1 MIEVVKPKKKKVKTI
16 KKKGTDTDH
25 IVQKLLNLEVP
36 STEPGQYQQLDEDAP
51 TIPIMLQSAVEAL
64 EIEELPEEVKV
75 TEVITK
81 TGQSKQ
87 QITKKKTIKK
97 RVGQKEEHIEVVTVQ
112 QDDMAPETTITVTE
126 EEAPDSKPVDDK
138 PKPKKKKVKTIKT
151 TDDSDDIIERLL
163 NLEVHKTELEQYEKI
178 DVDLQKRMRPVEE
191 TTIEEHPEVVEEVRS
206 DSGVIKKK
214 VVKKKI
220 IKKRVGPKEEVTE
233 EVTIQEDGKQP
244 ETTVTISEHEVPYEV
259 TEPFEEELK
268 PLEAVVD
275 EYPEP
280 MEATLKTKS
289 TKIVKKKVKKLKQ
302 GEAVSEEAPQEEV
315 DDLILAQA
323 PLEQPTIEELP
334 EHVEVVEIITKEGK
348 PKKQVTKTKII
359 KKKTTGKVEEVK
371 IVTVQEDNQEPETT
385 VTLTEED
392 TAPETVTATSDEI
405 PMIEVVKPKKKKVKI
420 IKKKGTDTDHIVQ
433 KLLNLEVT
441 STEPEQY
448 QQLDEDAPT
457 IPIMLQSAVEALEI
471 EELPEE
477 VKVTEVITRTGQS
490 KQQITKKKTI
500 KKRVGQKEEHI
511 EVVTVQQDDMA
522 PETTITV
529 TEEEAPDS
537 KPVDDKPKPKKK
549 KVKTIKTTDDSD
561 DIIERLLNL
570 ELHKTELEQYEKIDV
585 DLQKRMRPVEET
597 TIEEHPEV
605 VEEVRS
611 DSGVIK
617 KKVVKKKIIKKRV
630 GPKEE
635 VTEEVTIQED
645 DKQPETT
652 VTISEHEV
660 PYEVTEP
667 FEEELKPL
675 EAVVD
680 EYPEPMEATL
690 KTKSTKIV
698 KKKVKKL
705 KQGEAVSE
713 EAPQEE
719 VDDLI
724 LAQAPLE
731 QPTIEE
737 LPEHVEVVEII
748 TKEGK
753 PKKQVTKTK
762 IIKKK
767 TTGKVEEV
775 KIVTVQEDNQ
785 VPETTV
791 TMTEEDTAP
800 ETVTATSDEIPMIE
814 DVKPKKKKVKTIKKK
829 GNDTNDIVQELLRL
843 VELESETETY
853 LQPFIEEI
861 EEPLSATSEHP
872 KEIKPTQKGKP
883 KKQTHTTTSQLDT
896 QDTHSQS
903 CILPQT
909 QDADTH
915 EHTSPEYITTFETCT
930 DNSQT
935 FIKSRNIKIIK
946 EHGAVIEETF
956 DDGDT
961 RTISH
966 MPSEVLIEEIEES
979 APSLHTTQLEET
991 PQIVQEVATKHKP
1004 KKKQTQTQADEQFD
1018 SVTIEQAQL
1027 IPEETEHT
1035 AEICTV
1041 VSKKAK
1047 SKKSKVTVIQGVTE
1061 SVVAED
1067 DDELPLSA
1075 QLIPVHEQA
1084 IILSE
1089 LPEQVSVQ
1097 EVITMTGEA
1106 RKQITK
1112 KKTIKKR
1119 VGQKE
1124 EHIEVVTVQQD
1135 DMAPETTITVTEE
1148 EAPDSKPVDDK
1159 PKPKKKKVKTIKT
1172 TDDSDDIIER
1182 LLNLEVHKTE
1192 LEQYE
1197 KIDVDLQKRMRPVEE
1212 TTIEE
1217 HPEVVEEV
1225 RSDSGVIK
1233 KKVVKKK
1240 IIKKRVG
1247 PKEEVTEEV
1256 TIQEDG
1262 KQPETT
1268 VTISEHDVPY
1278 EVTEPFEE
1286 ELKPLEAVVD
1296 EYPEPMEATLKTKS
1310 TKIVKK
1316 KVKKLKQGEAVS
1328 EEAPQEEVDDLIL
1341 AQAPLEQPTIEEL
1354 PEHVEVV
1361 EIITKEGKPKKQVTK
1376 TKIIKKK
1383 TTGKVEEVKIV
1394 TVQEDNQVP
1403 ETTVTMTEEDT
1414 APETVTATSDE
1425 IPMIED
1431 VKPKKKKVKII
1442 KKKGDDT
1449 DDIIQKL
1456 LNLEVKKTEL
1466 ERYEKVDV
1474 EIKSSTKQTQ
1484 EVIVE
1489 DLPQLAE
1496 ISDVPVQSIVK
1507 KITKTKSVKSKKPQE
1522 DIQTVS
1528 VAAIDEHPEPHVS
1541 EQAEPINQPE
1551 ETFEQAEELPY
1562 EMPLEQFPIVEELPE
1577 EIMVN
1582 EVVTLSGEV
1591 KKQTTKKRTVK
1602 KTTGDKQELVEVVTV
1617 EEEGHQPETTITIIE
1632 SEVRPE
1638 SPITIEQIDTEPSV
1652 KQKEPRKLKKK
1663 KVKTIKTTDEV
1674 DDIIERLLNLEVKKT
1689 ELERYERVEVELK
1702 KRHKSLIEETLER
1715 PEAAIAI
1722 LEMIESPKLETVR
1735 KSSITQPKETEE
1747 LKKKVK
1753 KKKPTSTVQSAED
1766 LVPLT
1771 IEPME
1776 ATVVPEE
1783 ITFMEGT
1790 LNQQQTSPIETITK
1804 KKISK
1809 KSPRK
1814 EEPLPTTHLST
1825 EESSLAPS
1833 VPQSVEMYNDELTE
1847 TDIVREISVVEPQ
1860 PQEACLEQFDQSFL
1874 TYEEKSLKKLQEQ
1887 QTKPV
1892 PETQIELKK
1901 TEKKAKKKPKK
1912 EQHPEEDE
1920 QLQRLLN
1927 LEVEKTQL
1935 EQYEKIE
1942 LEDKPKPEK
1951 PKPVLVPQKIERK
1964 EQKAQKMQISEP
1976 EEQPQMVRLRKVK
1989 VPDRK
1994 EIEEVVVP
2002 KVLLKSRIVDVQYP
2016 PEAMKPVIT
2025 DLTPVKAIGLMSR
2038 IEEEESPD
2046 KLKKVKKIRTSKSK
2060 RLELET
2066 PETMDYEDEKPEK
2079 EEFDQEAHKYQRK
2092 PKETTDDKTEE
2103 KTLKLG
2109 KGKLPK
2115 EDAELEQVKLK
2126 KTPKKP
2132 KEDEPEDQKSVSK
2145 PKQKPTELES
2155 DDKQRHVEKPEYK
2168 PIDIPD
2174 YSTEMEEYKAPEPT
2188 PDEPEEET
2196 KKKLKP
2202 KRRPKTP
2209 DDKEDEL
2216 KPLVMGKGKP
2226 KPDAPEDDVKFRIPA
2241 GKKEDEEPT
2250 DIKLKPFTKPTS
2262 KEEQPVKEADREMAL
2277 PATTDKPEEP
2287 DVDLTSQQKVKKII
2301 KKTKP
2306 KQKSDSQERTEE
2318 PVEETMP
2325 QPVSDVAE
2333 DVPDIVHA
2341 VVPKTITD
2349 DEFQKPEEL
2358 DLTPQPQVDF
2368 VIEQLPEEVKVTQVI
2383 TSTGAVEQQT
2393 VKKRIIK
2400 KKKDDKEE
2408 LIEIVTVQKGDDI
2421 PEATVTVTQVTPEDS
2436 TTQPESAKRKVR
2448 IKKIIKPDTLDA
2460 DIERLLNQ
2468 EISKT
2473 ELEVYEKTDFEPTKR
2488 VKEQP
2493 VEEPVLQTAESEIS
2507 SPVVPQ
2513 KTKVKTKAKKQH
2525 QVTPLQAI
2533 PTESLAP
2540 LEPAIGH
2547 EATEQ
2552 TLDTTHTEDRRPIS
2566 ADTVDLQ
2573 EDTFE
2578 TNEFVETETLGDVV
2592 QPIDVP
2598 EAVLEKPEVSLKP
2611 QVTAAP
2617 YEQVLDETVEQTDVV
2632 AADLPQHEQAAAS
2645 EIPSVVTETPIVSK
2659 PILEAAPIEEV
2670 LEQQVE
2676 ETGNVPSLE
2685 LDTVQVAPNDVS
2697 EHATEIPTVQGKPL
2711 LEAAP
2716 MDDQFDVSVEEA
2728 DTVASLTLNEE
2739 HLTPVDVTVGATEV
2753 PSVQSKPTIAAAP
2766 SESLLEQPV
2775 EETSAVQEPQLETEK
2790 LVPVEEQRAE
2800 PTEEAQ
2806 LQPAATIETAP
2817 AEAPKKV
2824 VKKVTKV
2831 AKKTKKSIDDD
2842 EELQRLLNLE
2852 VEKTELEQYE
2862 KIDVDGKPK
2871 VKPEKGEIVKLEPIK
2886 IERKEQK
2893 PIKPEITD
2901 TQEPQTVKL
2910 RKTVVPEKREV
2921 EEVAIPKVLLKS
2933 RIEHVEF
2940 SVQGQQPEIVQLDT
2954 RPGVG
2959 TLSRTEEDE
2968 VERTKKVIKKVK
2980 VIKKEKPEVETLDI
2994 EKYEKEPKEEVPK
3007 DEEKSQYQRQPKEA
3021 PKDEPEERTL
3031 QMGKGKL
3038 KKDEDHHEEVKLK
3051 KTPSKPKE
3059 ETEEEV
3065 KPKKQVQEK
3074 PKEEDLDTKKRTVE
3088 KPKFTPTDIP
3098 DYETPLEPYVKV
3110 EPQPEESPVQE
3121 PEKPKVPKEP
3131 KVPETPEEPEH
3142 KIVLGKGKKPE
3153 PEPEEEFKF
3162 RKPVPSKPEDEK
3174 EEIKLKPFTKPTPD
3188 TEPKEREGDRDMALP
3203 VPKDLPDDADTET
3216 TKKKVIKKVV
3226 KKPKAPVE
3234 EQPQP
3239 EEPVQVQEAP
3249 VPVEVSAPVVEEVV
3263 PKPLEEIEKPKEVQV
3278 EQPKEMVL
3286 PQPAVEQTEVLPVPQ
3301 VPEEKPIETVQEPA
3315 PESKEEIPVEVQE
3328 QKEKVVKKKVVKKPK
3343 KKPEEDAE
3351 LERLLNLEIEKTELE
3366 TYEKI
3371 DLEPKPKEAPVLVSQ
3386 PTVAPIEEKPVV
3398 EKPVV
3403 APVVEKAQI
3412 VEEVLVPEE
3421 VSAIAPVEVNKP
3433 TEPVQK
3439 QVPEEVVTAVQEPAV
3454 TVKTDVPKPIPVE
3467 EKAVELPVE
3476 PERIEEKKPVVK
3488 KKVVKKPKKASIEDD
3503 EQLQRLLNME
3513 IEKTELEKYEKIDVD
3528 IKKPEKT
3535 VETVEEP
3542 RKAQVAELEEPEP
3555 VEVTL
3560 KPKKTV
3566 KKPVEPEPVEAEFKI
3581 TKKPRLPEAPQEVEE
3596 QIILKPS
3603 PQKSEETVSV
3613 ERIIK
3618 VEVEQ
3623 PEVVEQP
3630 TIEEVEEDEPQ
3641 PVEDLETVEPVVE
3654 EPLET
3659 EAPEEEIVPVQPL
3672 VEEVHDVQPIITDA
3686 VIEAPSEE
3694 LPTVVESVPI
3704 QPIVEEPQPV
3714 TPLRKVSLK
3723 PVEPQPETVEKKPAE
3738 KPKKKVVVVK
3748 KKKASIDDDAELQRL
3763 LNLEIEKTDLEQ
3775 YERVDVDLR
3784 KREKVKIEDQPQPQQ
3799 AVESMVEPED
3809 SAQLKLPRKKSKP
3822 KVETVE
3828 ETEVEFKIKPKKQP
3842 IAEETV
3848 QEATVSL
3855 KKPKPP
3861 APVVEETAT
3870 EEVILLKPAV
3880 PQAEEVE
3887 DVDESIKVKPKPA
3900 PYTTDEAEASL
3911 KIVREAE
3918 QPTAPEPA
3926 QPEPAKVEEKKPEK
3940 PKKKVVPK
3948 KKKDDDVDEITKK
3961 LLEMEVPKTE
3971 LEKYEKIDLDI
3982 VKPAKE
3988 TIDEVT
3994 MVKRKPKAKPSVE
4007 EEDEVETKLSLPRKK
4022 PSIAEPEEA
4031 EATFKVARKPS
4042 IPQQTEDVEA
4052 SITITKEEEVP
4063 AEEEITEHVV
4073 VRKQRPRPKPA
4084 FRREVLD
4091 EEEVRIK
4098 KIKKVRQP
4106 RPVFKDIEPENV
4118 TFRPKRT
4125 KHIEDIEQ
4133 EFKIQLDSYARE
4145 EISMSGRVKLPAPY
4159 SYGEETGEAHITIIK
4174 QVDEDDEV
4182 VYEVIYDDSEQDMEE
4197 EYHYQDEDTENVV
4210 IELRRRREK
4219 LENLIMHHEE
4229 EISFDLTQRNRS
4241 QFTTTTHEEE
4251 SFTLKQPKKVLPTYS
4266 EETASLKIVR
4276 EEDAND
4282 MYCIQ
4287 AVEAENE
4294 EALHIVEG
4302 EKVYVIEHSNS
4313 EWWYVKRSWCEERG
4327 FVRRE
4332 YLMDAVTY
4340 PQYVQKTLNEKID
4353 KLPVFEKPGPGEK
4366 PLAPKII
4373 EKLQPITTQDGYTV
4387 QFECKVEGFPRPSIT
4402 WFRQTAV
4409 IKPSQDFQIYY
4420 DDDNVAT
4427 LIIREVFPEDA
4438 GTFTC
4443 VAKNNAGFAS
4453 SATELVVDS
4462 FSSDHGSDVATL
4474 SRKSM
4479 SRESSLADILE
4490 GIPPTFSR
4498 KPKAQYVDAGSDVL
4512 LECRLVAVP
4521 EPDIL
4526 WYYNGVEIESKD
4538 NVQVVVESDM
4548 HMYCTVVHIKGID
4561 KVQEGSYQVVAR
4573 NREGESSLDIMVK
4586 VKTGVQEPP
4595 QILEPLKSMTI
4606 RQGETVMLSTQIVGN
4621 PAPEVQWFKNGVA
4634 LDVPTQADRNIYTV
4648 TLVAPTHDNAGEYT
4662 VRAKNPAGSVETSA
4676 FLTVDESNVGNPQA
4690 PLFLERF
4697 EEQSVPQGG
4706 TIKLPA
4712 RVTGNPV
4719 PEILWLRNNN
4729 TLLPSKRVKQAYDG
4743 ESIELQINN
4752 ADSEQDSGNYKC
4764 IASNTIGKASHGA
4777 RVTVEVDKVTFTKKL
4792 KKTITVE
4799 ESKAVTLECETS
4811 HTVSTKWY
4819 HNGKELS
4826 GMDHRMIVQEG
4837 KVHKLNIKNPTINDT
4852 GVYRCTVK
4860 DQQTESNLTVIE
4872 AKPEFLRKLED
4883 VETKEKEHA
4892 VLEVEITSETADV
4905 TWYKEG
4911 RKLVETTGKYE
4922 FTKKG
4927 KSRVLF
4933 VRNTSVHDEGEYTC
4947 ALADQ
4952 ECSAEVSIIEL
4963 PPEIISAPRDVTVA
4977 RGEDAIFEL
4986 ELTKGD
4992 ALVRW
4997 YRNEDELSFNGHVQL
5012 TIDGKRQTLKINK
5025 TVDADAGEYTCVV
5038 GEQRAKARLTVEK
5051 PVVDFV
5057 RRLPEVTLTTR
5068 DNDAVFTVELS
5079 ESADVVWYR
5088 NSKVITASSK
5098 YELIVEKCIR
5108 KLIVKNTVEDDE
5120 DEYTCA
5126 VSNAKTA
5133 SKLKVEIIK
5142 VAPTI
5147 FEDGPR
5153 AFTIRKDEDV
5163 TFSVKFNATPKP
5175 EAEWRVNKRVIIPS
5189 AKFVSTVTEE
5199 TASLTIKRA
5208 AEVDAGEFTLK
5219 LTNECGDAS
5228 ASFTLV
5234 IKKQPGAPEA
5244 PEATLITDD
5253 SITLFWKAPSDD
5265 GNSPISQYV
5274 LEYQEKNQQKWT
5286 EITSITETTTTV
5298 TKLTKNSEYTFRATA
5313 VNEVGKGPASPNSP
5327 YYKIVAPIQKEAPT
5341 VSEHLK
5347 DVHVGLGQTVTL
5359 SCIVTGVPVPDVAWF
5374 RNGQPLKQDVVSY
5387 ENGSAK
5393 YQIKS
5398 TTVDSGAKYT
5408 CRATNEVGSVDSN
5421 CQVVIEEKPT
5431 LTVEK
5436 KQIVQKLR
5444 VGDEWKVIAEFTGY
5458 PAPELIWHREDEQLT
5473 STAEHTIVTVG
5484 QSSTIVISSLDR
5496 THTGKYTVEA
5506 RNSAG
5511 SATVE
5516 LTLKVIDKPSK
5527 PEGPIVVRELSP
5539 EAVVIEWKPPSDDG
5553 GLEISQFTIEKC
5565 DDANKNAWI
5574 KVADVQRNIKSYCIQ
5589 KLIDSTQY
5597 HFRVIAQ
5604 NPVGCSEPL
5613 ESATVKIQQ
5622 TVEPPSPPRGPI
5634 ETSGMTSSSFTL
5646 MWQPSESNGG
5656 SKITEYV
5663 VEVKE
5668 AKKKVWKVAGTS
5680 SASETSLLIENL
5692 AMNKAYDFKIT
5703 AKNKVGSSEPLQTVE
5718 SIVAGKEITPPSA
5731 PRNLRITNVTSK
5743 SVKLEWQ
5750 QPETN
5755 GGSDVTGYI
5764 IEKRLTTAQQWT
5776 KIKTLE
5782 SNCLSYCVDNMKEKT
5797 ELLFRIFAENAVGL
5811 SAPTVSESVVLK
5823 THATVPSPPTG
5834 PLEVRYLGP
5843 NINIVE
5849 WGIPESDGGAPIEGY
5864 NIAIRNAKKTMWME
5878 VGRVAADCQSF
5889 NIKDLQESEDY
5900 LIRIMARNEVGISD
5914 PLESEEPY
5922 TVQLGAAPDDVH
5934 DETTRDFSE
5943 PTGTN
5948 TSSWLREH
5956 NMTADINSYARH
5968 KLLRRSE
5975 YFFKLWVNAKN
5986 LFK

>member
-1 MIEVVKPKKKKVKTI
+1 MPSTQ
-16 KKKGTDTDH
+16 D
-25 IVQKLLNLEVP
+25 EVP
-36 STEPGQYQQLDEDAP
+36 L
-51 TIPIMLQSAVEAL
+51 VEA
-64 EIEELPEEVKV
+64 
-75 TEVITK
+75 T
-81 TGQSKQ
+81 
-87 QITKKKTIKK
+87 
-97 RVGQKEEHIEVVTVQ
+97 
-112 QDDMAPETTITVTE
+112 
-126 EEAPDSKPVDDK
+126 
-138 PKPKKKKVKTIKT
+138 
-151 TDDSDDIIERLL
+151 
-163 NLEVHKTELEQYEKI
+163 
-178 DVDLQKRMRPVEE
+178 
-191 TTIEEHPEVVEEVRS
+191 
-206 DSGVIKKK
+206 
-214 VVKKKI
+214 
-220 IKKRVGPKEEVTE
+220 
-233 EVTIQEDGKQP
+233 
-244 ETTVTISEHEVPYEV
+244 
-259 TEPFEEELK
+259 
-268 PLEAVVD
+268 
-275 EYPEP
+275 
-280 MEATLKTKS
+280 
-289 TKIVKKKVKKLKQ
+289 
-302 GEAVSEEAPQEEV
+302 
-315 DDLILAQA
+315 
-323 PLEQPTIEELP
+323 
-334 EHVEVVEIITKEGK
+334 
-348 PKKQVTKTKII
+348 
-359 KKKTTGKVEEVK
+359 
-371 IVTVQEDNQEPETT
+371 
-385 VTLTEED
+385 
-392 TAPETVTATSDEI
+392 
-405 PMIEVVKPKKKKVKI
+405 
-420 IKKKGTDTDHIVQ
+420 
-433 KLLNLEVT
+433 
-441 STEPEQY
+441 
-448 QQLDEDAPT
+448 
-457 IPIMLQSAVEALEI
+457 
-471 EELPEE
+471 
-477 VKVTEVITRTGQS
+477 
-490 KQQITKKKTI
+490 
-500 KKRVGQKEEHI
+500 
-511 EVVTVQQDDMA
+511 
-522 PETTITV
+522 
-529 TEEEAPDS
+529 
-537 KPVDDKPKPKKK
+537 
-549 KVKTIKTTDDSD
+549 
-561 DIIERLLNL
+561 
-570 ELHKTELEQYEKIDV
+570 
-585 DLQKRMRPVEET
+585 
-597 TIEEHPEV
+597 
-605 VEEVRS
+605 
-611 DSGVIK
+611 
-617 KKVVKKKIIKKRV
+617 
-630 GPKEE
+630 
-635 VTEEVTIQED
+635 
-645 DKQPETT
+645 
-652 VTISEHEV
+652 
-660 PYEVTEP
+660 
-667 FEEELKPL
+667 
-675 EAVVD
+675 
-680 EYPEPMEATL
+680 
-690 KTKSTKIV
+690 
-698 KKKVKKL
+698 
-705 KQGEAVSE
+705 
-713 EAPQEE
+713 
-719 VDDLI
+719 
-724 LAQAPLE
+724 
-731 QPTIEE
+731 
-737 LPEHVEVVEII
+737 
-748 TKEGK
+748 
-753 PKKQVTKTK
+753 
-762 IIKKK
+762 
-767 TTGKVEEV
+767 
-775 KIVTVQEDNQ
+775 
-785 VPETTV
+785 
-791 TMTEEDTAP
+791 
-800 ETVTATSDEIPMIE
+800 
-814 DVKPKKKKVKTIKKK
+814 
-829 GNDTNDIVQELLRL
+829 
-843 VELESETETY
+843 
-853 LQPFIEEI
+853 
-861 EEPLSATSEHP
+861 
-872 KEIKPTQKGKP
+872 
-883 KKQTHTTTSQLDT
+883 
-896 QDTHSQS
+896 
-903 CILPQT
+903 
-909 QDADTH
+909 
-915 EHTSPEYITTFETCT
+915 
-930 DNSQT
+930 
-935 FIKSRNIKIIK
+935 
-946 EHGAVIEETF
+946 
-956 DDGDT
+956 
-961 RTISH
+961 
-966 MPSEVLIEEIEES
+966 
-979 APSLHTTQLEET
+979 
-991 PQIVQEVATKHKP
+991 
-1004 KKKQTQTQADEQFD
+1004 
-1018 SVTIEQAQL
+1018 
-1027 IPEETEHT
+1027 
-1035 AEICTV
+1035 
-1041 VSKKAK
+1041 
-1047 SKKSKVTVIQGVTE
+1047 
-1061 SVVAED
+1061 
-1067 DDELPLSA
+1067 
-1075 QLIPVHEQA
+1075 
-1084 IILSE
+1084 
-1089 LPEQVSVQ
+1089 
-1097 EVITMTGEA
+1097 
-1106 RKQITK
+1106 
-1112 KKTIKKR
+1112 
-1119 VGQKE
+1119 
-1124 EHIEVVTVQQD
+1124 
-1135 DMAPETTITVTEE
+1135 
-1148 EAPDSKPVDDK
+1148 
-1159 PKPKKKKVKTIKT
+1159 
-1172 TDDSDDIIER
+1172 
-1182 LLNLEVHKTE
+1182 
-1192 LEQYE
+1192 
-1197 KIDVDLQKRMRPVEE
+1197 
-1212 TTIEE
+1212 
-1217 HPEVVEEV
+1217 
-1225 RSDSGVIK
+1225 
-1233 KKVVKKK
+1233 
-1240 IIKKRVG
+1240 
-1247 PKEEVTEEV
+1247 
-1256 TIQEDG
+1256 
-1262 KQPETT
+1262 
-1268 VTISEHDVPY
+1268 
-1278 EVTEPFEE
+1278 
-1286 ELKPLEAVVD
+1286 
-1296 EYPEPMEATLKTKS
+1296 
-1310 TKIVKK
+1310 
-1316 KVKKLKQGEAVS
+1316 
-1328 EEAPQEEVDDLIL
+1328 
-1341 AQAPLEQPTIEEL
+1341 
-1354 PEHVEVV
+1354 
-1361 EIITKEGKPKKQVTK
+1361 
-1376 TKIIKKK
+1376 
-1383 TTGKVEEVKIV
+1383 
-1394 TVQEDNQVP
+1394 
-1403 ETTVTMTEEDT
+1403 
-1414 APETVTATSDE
+1414 
-1425 IPMIED
+1425 
-1431 VKPKKKKVKII
+1431 KPKKKKVKII

-1449 DDIIQKL
+1449 DEIIQKL

-1466 ERYEKVDV
+1466 EKYEKIDVDF
-1474 EIKSSTKQTQ
+1474 KSKTMQS
-1484 EVIVE
+1484 EEWVVE
-1489 DLPQLAE
+1489 DHPDFAE
-1496 ISDVPVQSIVK
+1496 LSDVPVPKVVK
-1507 KITKTKSVKSKKPQE
+1507 KVVKTRSKQRQESDQIAPVEPIDEQQPDVLEASEHPSSIDVPEYTYEQAAEFAYEAPQE
-1522 DIQTVS
+1522 QSPV
-1528 VAAIDEHPEPHVS
+1528 
-1541 EQAEPINQPE
+1541 
-1551 ETFEQAEELPY
+1551 
-1562 EMPLEQFPIVEELPE
+1562 VEELPE
-1577 EIMVN
+1577 EITVN
-1582 EVVTLSGEV
+1582 EVVTVTGKI

-1602 KTTGDKQELVEVVTV
+1602 KTTGDKQELVEVITV
-1617 EEEGHQPETTITIIE
+1617 EEEGQQPETTITITE
-1632 SEVRPE
+1632 SEVQPDV
-1638 SPITIEQIDTEPSV
+1638 PVVVEQVDTESIV
-1652 KQKEPRKLKKK
+1652 KPKEPRKLKKK

-1702 KRHKSLIEETLER
+1702 KRHKTLIEETLQR
-1715 PEAAIAI
+1715 PEGAIAV
-1722 LEMIESPKLETVR
+1722 LEMMDLPKPETVR
-1735 KSSITQPKETEE
+1735 KSSIKQPQEPEET
-1747 LKKKVK
+1747 KKSVK
-1753 KKKPTSTVQSAED
+1753 KKKPTTSTVAQTAED
-1766 LVPLT
+1766 IVPLT

-1783 ITFMEGT
+1783 ITSMEDT
-1790 LNQQQTSPIETITK
+1790 PNQEQTVPIETITK
-1804 KKISK
+1804 KKPSK
-1809 KSPRK
+1809 KALRK
-1814 EEPLPTTHLST
+1814 EQPTPSNDLST
-1825 EESSLAPS
+1825 EESPLAID
-1833 VPQSVEMYNDELTE
+1833 VPQSVETFDSELTE
-1847 TDIVREISVVEPQ
+1847 TDIVREVSLVEPQ
-1860 PQEACLEQFDQSFL
+1860 PQEAVLEEFDRSTL
-1874 TYEEKSLKKLQEQ
+1874 TYEETSLKKLQEQ
-1887 QTKPV
+1887 QKKPE
-1892 PETQIELKK
+1892 PEAQVELKK
-1901 TEKKAKKKPKK
+1901 VEKKVKKKPKK
-1912 EQHPEEDE
+1912 EQRPEEDE

-1927 LEVEKTQL
+1927 LEIEKTQL
-1935 EQYEKIE
+1935 EQYEKVE
-1942 LEDKPKPEK
+1942 LEGKPKPEK
-1951 PKPVLVPQKIERK
+1951 PKLTLVPQKIERR
-1964 EQKAQKMQISEP
+1964 EQKPQKILLTEP
-1976 EEQPQMVRLRKVK
+1976 EEQPQMVKLRKVK
-1989 VPDRK
+1989 VPERK

-2002 KVLLKSRIVDVQYP
+2002 KVLLKSRIVSVEYP
-2016 PEAMKPVIT
+2016 PEAIKPVIT
-2025 DLTPVKAIGLMSR
+2025 DLTPVKSIGEMSR
-2038 IEEEESPD
+2038 IDEEETTE
-2046 KLKKVKKIRTSKSK
+2046 KLKKLKKIKTHKGK
-2060 RLELET
+2060 KLELET
-2066 PETMDYEDEKPEK
+2066 PESMSFEEEKPVK

-2092 PKETTDDKTEE
+2092 PKETSDDKPEE

-2109 KGKLPK
+2109 KGKLKK
-2115 EDAELEQVKLK
+2115 EEDNLEQVTLK
-2126 KTPKKP
+2126 KTPKQP
-2132 KEDEPEDQKSVSK
+2132 KQDEPEEEKSVTK

-2155 DDKQRHVEKPEYK
+2155 DDKQRHVEKPVYK
-2168 PIDIPD
+2168 PTDIPD
-2174 YSTEMEEYKAPEPT
+2174 YNIEMEEYKAPEPT
-2188 PDEPEEET
+2188 PDEPEEEA
-2196 KKKLKP
+2196 KKKPKP
-2202 KRRPKTP
+2202 KRKPKTP
-2209 DDKEDEL
+2209 DDKEDEQ

-2226 KPDAPEDDVKFRIPA
+2226 KPEAPEEDVKFRIPT
-2241 GKKEDEEPT
+2241 GKKEDEEPA

-2262 KEEQPVKEADREMAL
+2262 KDEEPIKEADREMAL
-2277 PATTDKPEEP
+2277 PVSSEKPDEP
-2287 DVDLTSQQKVKKII
+2287 EVEITSPQKVKKVI

-2306 KQKSDSQERTEE
+2306 KLKPDSEEQKEKPDEE
-2318 PVEETMP
+2318 EIP
-2325 QPVSDVAE
+2325 QSVPDVAE

-2358 DLTPQPQVDF
+2358 DLTPQPQEDF
-2368 VIEQLPEEVKVTQVI
+2368 VIEQLPEEVKVTQV
-2383 TSTGAVEQQT
+2383 TTETGAVEQQT

-2436 TTQPESAKRKVR
+2436 TPQPEGAKRKVR
-2448 IKKIIKPDTLDA
+2448 IKKTVKPDTLEA
-2460 DIERLLNQ
+2460 DIERLLYQ

-2473 ELEVYEKTDFEPTKR
+2473 QLEVYEKTEFEPTVR

-2493 VEEPVLQTAESEIS
+2493 AEEPVLQTAEPETIS
-2507 SPVVPQ
+2507 PSTPQ
-2513 KTKVKTKAKKQH
+2513 KAKVKTKAKKQ
-2525 QVTPLQAI
+2525 VPTLQEI

-2547 EATEQ
+2547 EATQQ
-2552 TLDTTHTEDRRPIS
+2552 TLDTTTHTEDRRPIS

-2578 TNEFVETETLGDVV
+2578 TNEFVETEPLGDVV
-2592 QPIDVP
+2592 EPVDVP
-2598 EAVLEKPEVSLKP
+2598 ASALEKPEVSLKP

-2617 YEQVLDETVEQTDVV
+2617 IEQVLDETVEQTDVV
-2632 AADLPQHEQAAAS
+2632 ASELPQEEQAATS
-2645 EIPSVVTETPIVSK
+2645 EIPSVITETPIVSK

-2670 LEQQVE
+2670 FEQQVE
-2676 ETGNVPSLE
+2676 ETDNVPSLA
-2685 LDTVQVAPNDVS
+2685 LDTVQVAPSDVS
-2697 EHATEIPTVQGKPL
+2697 EHATEVPTVQRKPL

-2716 MDDQFDVSVEEA
+2716 MDDQFDLSVEEA

-2753 PSVQSKPTIAAAP
+2753 PAVQSKPTVAAAP

-2775 EETSAVQEPQLETEK
+2775 EETSAVQEPQLETEQ
-2790 LVPVEEQRAE
+2790 LVPVEEQRVE

-2806 LQPAATIETAP
+2806 LQPAATVETAP

-2831 AKKTKKSIDDD
+2831 TKKAKKSIDDD

-2852 VEKTELEQYE
+2852 IEKTQLEQYE

-2910 RKTVVPEKREV
+2910 RKTVVPEKQEV
-2921 EEVAIPKVLLKS
+2921 EEVVVPKVLLKS
-2933 RIEHVEF
+2933 RIEHVEL

-2959 TLSRTEEDE
+2959 TLSRIEEDE

-2980 VIKKEKPEVETLDI
+2980 VIKKEKPELETLDI

-3007 DEEKSQYQRQPKEA
+3007 DEEKSQYQRQPKET

-3038 KKDEDHHEEVKLK
+3038 KKEEEHHEEVKLK
-3051 KTPSKPKE
+3051 KTPTKPKE
-3059 ETEEEV
+3059 ETVEED
-3065 KPKKQVQEK
+3065 KPKKPTKEK
-3074 PKEEDLDTKKRTVE
+3074 PKEEELDTGKRTVE

-3098 DYETPLEPYVKV
+3098 DYETPLEPYVKL
-3110 EPQPEESPVQE
+3110 EPEPEETPVPE
-3121 PEKPKVPKEP
+3121 PEQPKVPKQP

-3153 PEPEEEFKF
+3153 PEPEDEFKF
-3162 RKPVPSKPEDEK
+3162 RKPVPTKPDKEE

-3203 VPKDLPDDADTET
+3203 VPKDVPDDADTEAA
-3216 TKKKVIKKVV
+3216 KKKVIKKVV

-3234 EQPQP
+3234 EEPQP
-3239 EEPVQVQEAP
+3239 EEAVQMPEAP
-3249 VPVEVSAPVVEEVV
+3249 VPIETPAPVIAEVTPEPV
-3263 PKPLEEIEKPKEVQV
+3263 KEVEKPKEVQV
-3278 EQPKEMVL
+3278 EQPKELVL
-3286 PQPAVEQTEVLPVPQ
+3286 PQPALEEAQVLPVPQ
-3301 VPEEKPIETVQEPA
+3301 IPEEKPIETVQQPA
-3315 PESKEEIPVEVQE
+3315 PEVRQEVPVEVQE
-3328 QKEKVVKKKVVKKPK
+3328 PKEKVVKKKVVKKPK

-3371 DLEPKPKEAPVLVSQ
+3371 DLEPKPKEIPAPASLPVEMPVK
-3386 PTVAPIEEKPVV
+3386 VKEPVV
-3398 EKPVV
+3398 EEPTVV
-3403 APVVEKAQI
+3403 EPAVEKAQI

-3421 VSAIAPVEVNKP
+3421 VSATAPAEIPKSI
-3433 TEPVQK
+3433 EPVTK

-3454 TVKTDVPKPIPVE
+3454 VVKTDEPKPTPVQ
-3467 EKAVELPVE
+3467 EKVVELPKE
-3476 PERIEEKKPVVK
+3476 PETVEEKKPVVK
-3488 KKVVKKPKKASIEDD
+3488 KKVVKKPKKASIDDD

-3542 RKAQVAELEEPEP
+3542 RKAQVAEVEEPEP

-3560 KPKKTV
+3560 KPKKFV
-3566 KKPVEPEPVEAEFKI
+3566 KKPVEPESVEAEFKI

-3596 QIILKPS
+3596 QIILKPT
-3603 PQKSEETVSV
+3603 PQKTEETVSV

-3618 VEVEQ
+3618 IELEQ
-3623 PEVVEQP
+3623 PEPVEQP
-3630 TIEEVEEDEPQ
+3630 TIEEVEADEPQ
-3641 PVEDLETVEPVVE
+3641 PTEELETVEPVVE

-3672 VEEVHDVQPIITDA
+3672 VEEVHDVQPIIEDA
-3686 VIEAPSEE
+3686 VIVAPSEE

-3704 QPIVEEPQPV
+3704 QPIVEEPQPE

-3723 PVEPQPETVEKKPAE
+3723 PVELPETVEKKPVE

-3763 LNLEIEKTDLEQ
+3763 LNLEIEKTELEQ

-3799 AVESMVEPED
+3799 AVESTIEPED
-3809 SAQLKLPRKKSKP
+3809 SAQVKLPRKKSKP

-3842 IAEETV
+3842 VAEETV

-3855 KKPKPP
+3855 KKPKKP
-3861 APVVEETAT
+3861 APVVEETTT
-3870 EEVILLKPAV
+3870 EEVVLLKPTA
-3880 PQAEEVE
+3880 PQPEVVE
-3887 DVDESIKVKPKPA
+3887 DVEESIKLKSKPA

-3918 QPTAPEPA
+3918 QPIVPEPA
-3926 QPEPAKVEEKKPEK
+3926 QPEPAKVEEKKVEK
-3940 PKKKVVPK
+3940 PKKKVVK

-4007 EEDEVETKLSLPRKK
+4007 EEEEVETKLSLPRKK

-4031 EATFKVARKPS
+4031 EATFKVARKVS
-4042 IPQQTEDVEA
+4042 IPQQPEDVEA

-4182 VYEVIYDDSEQDMEE
+4182 VYEVIYDDSEQDVED
-4197 EYHYQDEDTENVV
+4197 EYRYEDEDTENVV
-4210 IELRRRREK
+4210 VELRKRREK

-4229 EISFDLTQRNRS
+4229 EISLDLTQRNRL

-4266 EETASLKIVR
+4266 

-4443 VAKNNAGFAS
+4443 VAKNIAGFAS

-4606 RQGETVMLSTQIVGN
+4606 RQGETVILSTQIVGN

-4634 LDVPTQADRNIYTV
+4634 LDVPTQADRNMYTV

-4662 VRAKNPAGSVETSA
+4662 VRAKNAAGSVETSA

-4743 ESIELQINN
+4743 ESIELLINN

-4860 DQQTESNLTVIE
+4860 DQQTECNLTVIE

-4911 RKLVETTGKYE
+4911 RKLVETAGKYE

-5079 ESADVVWYR
+5079 ESADVLWYR
-5088 NSKVITASSK
+5088 NNKIITASSK
-5098 YELIVEKCIR
+5098 YELIVDKCIR
-5108 KLIVKNTVEDDE
+5108 KLVIKNTVEEDE
-5120 DEYTCA
+5120 DEYTCT
-5126 VSNAKTA
+5126 VSNAKTS

-5219 LTNECGDAS
+5219 LFNECGDAN

-5265 GNSPISQYV
+5265 GNSPITQYV

-5286 EITSITETTTTV
+5286 EITNITETTTTV

-5347 DVHVGLGQTVTL
+5347 DVHIGLGQSVTL

-5393 YQIKS
+5393 YQIKA
-5398 TTVDSGAKYT
+5398 TTVESGAKYT
-5408 CRATNEVGSVDSN
+5408 CRATNEVGSVESN

-5458 PAPELIWHREDEQLT
+5458 PAPELIWYREEEKLT

-5496 THTGKYTVEA
+5496 AHTGKYTVEA

-5622 TVEPPSPPRGPI
+5622 TIEPPSPPRGPI

-5668 AKKKVWKVAGTS
+5668 AKKKVWKVAGTT

-5703 AKNKVGSSEPLQTVE
+5703 AKNKVGTSEPLQTVE
-5718 SIVAGKEITPPSA
+5718 PIVAGKEITPPSA

-5797 ELLFRIFAENAVGL
+5797 ELVFRIFAENAVGL
-5811 SAPTVSESVVLK
+5811 SSPTVSESVVLK
-5823 THATVPSPPTG
+5823 THATVPSAPTG

-5900 LIRIMARNEVGISD
+5900 LIRIMARNEVGISE

>member
-1 MIEVVKPKKKKVKTI
+1 MTEEEPVPEVASSEDTPTVELAKPKKKKVKT
-16 KKKGTDTDH
+16 
-25 IVQKLLNLEVP
+25 
-36 STEPGQYQQLDEDAP
+36 
-51 TIPIMLQSAVEAL
+51 
-64 EIEELPEEVKV
+64 
-75 TEVITK
+75 
-81 TGQSKQ
+81 
-87 QITKKKTIKK
+87 
-97 RVGQKEEHIEVVTVQ
+97 
-112 QDDMAPETTITVTE
+112 
-126 EEAPDSKPVDDK
+126 
-138 PKPKKKKVKTIKT
+138 
-151 TDDSDDIIERLL
+151 
-163 NLEVHKTELEQYEKI
+163 
-178 DVDLQKRMRPVEE
+178 
-191 TTIEEHPEVVEEVRS
+191 
-206 DSGVIKKK
+206 
-214 VVKKKI
+214 
-220 IKKRVGPKEEVTE
+220 
-233 EVTIQEDGKQP
+233 
-244 ETTVTISEHEVPYEV
+244 
-259 TEPFEEELK
+259 
-268 PLEAVVD
+268 
-275 EYPEP
+275 
-280 MEATLKTKS
+280 
-289 TKIVKKKVKKLKQ
+289 
-302 GEAVSEEAPQEEV
+302 
-315 DDLILAQA
+315 
-323 PLEQPTIEELP
+323 
-334 EHVEVVEIITKEGK
+334 
-348 PKKQVTKTKII
+348 
-359 KKKTTGKVEEVK
+359 
-371 IVTVQEDNQEPETT
+371 
-385 VTLTEED
+385 
-392 TAPETVTATSDEI
+392 
-405 PMIEVVKPKKKKVKI
+405 
-420 IKKKGTDTDHIVQ
+420 
-433 KLLNLEVT
+433 
-441 STEPEQY
+441 
-448 QQLDEDAPT
+448 
-457 IPIMLQSAVEALEI
+457 
-471 EELPEE
+471 
-477 VKVTEVITRTGQS
+477 
-490 KQQITKKKTI
+490 
-500 KKRVGQKEEHI
+500 
-511 EVVTVQQDDMA
+511 
-522 PETTITV
+522 
-529 TEEEAPDS
+529 
-537 KPVDDKPKPKKK
+537 
-549 KVKTIKTTDDSD
+549 
-561 DIIERLLNL
+561 
-570 ELHKTELEQYEKIDV
+570 
-585 DLQKRMRPVEET
+585 
-597 TIEEHPEV
+597 
-605 VEEVRS
+605 
-611 DSGVIK
+611 
-617 KKVVKKKIIKKRV
+617 
-630 GPKEE
+630 
-635 VTEEVTIQED
+635 
-645 DKQPETT
+645 
-652 VTISEHEV
+652 
-660 PYEVTEP
+660 
-667 FEEELKPL
+667 
-675 EAVVD
+675 
-680 EYPEPMEATL
+680 
-690 KTKSTKIV
+690 
-698 KKKVKKL
+698 
-705 KQGEAVSE
+705 
-713 EAPQEE
+713 
-719 VDDLI
+719 
-724 LAQAPLE
+724 
-731 QPTIEE
+731 
-737 LPEHVEVVEII
+737 
-748 TKEGK
+748 
-753 PKKQVTKTK
+753 
-762 IIKKK
+762 
-767 TTGKVEEV
+767 
-775 KIVTVQEDNQ
+775 
-785 VPETTV
+785 
-791 TMTEEDTAP
+791 
-800 ETVTATSDEIPMIE
+800 
-814 DVKPKKKKVKTIKKK
+814 
-829 GNDTNDIVQELLRL
+829 
-843 VELESETETY
+843 
-853 LQPFIEEI
+853 
-861 EEPLSATSEHP
+861 
-872 KEIKPTQKGKP
+872 
-883 KKQTHTTTSQLDT
+883 
-896 QDTHSQS
+896 
-903 CILPQT
+903 
-909 QDADTH
+909 
-915 EHTSPEYITTFETCT
+915 
-930 DNSQT
+930 
-935 FIKSRNIKIIK
+935 
-946 EHGAVIEETF
+946 
-956 DDGDT
+956 
-961 RTISH
+961 
-966 MPSEVLIEEIEES
+966 
-979 APSLHTTQLEET
+979 
-991 PQIVQEVATKHKP
+991 
-1004 KKKQTQTQADEQFD
+1004 
-1018 SVTIEQAQL
+1018 
-1027 IPEETEHT
+1027 
-1035 AEICTV
+1035 
-1041 VSKKAK
+1041 
-1047 SKKSKVTVIQGVTE
+1047 
-1061 SVVAED
+1061 
-1067 DDELPLSA
+1067 
-1075 QLIPVHEQA
+1075 
-1084 IILSE
+1084 
-1089 LPEQVSVQ
+1089 
-1097 EVITMTGEA
+1097 
-1106 RKQITK
+1106 
-1112 KKTIKKR
+1112 
-1119 VGQKE
+1119 
-1124 EHIEVVTVQQD
+1124 
-1135 DMAPETTITVTEE
+1135 
-1148 EAPDSKPVDDK
+1148 
-1159 PKPKKKKVKTIKT
+1159 
-1172 TDDSDDIIER
+1172 
-1182 LLNLEVHKTE
+1182 
-1192 LEQYE
+1192 
-1197 KIDVDLQKRMRPVEE
+1197 
-1212 TTIEE
+1212 
-1217 HPEVVEEV
+1217 
-1225 RSDSGVIK
+1225 
-1233 KKVVKKK
+1233 
-1240 IIKKRVG
+1240 
-1247 PKEEVTEEV
+1247 
-1256 TIQEDG
+1256 
-1262 KQPETT
+1262 
-1268 VTISEHDVPY
+1268 
-1278 EVTEPFEE
+1278 
-1286 ELKPLEAVVD
+1286 
-1296 EYPEPMEATLKTKS
+1296 
-1310 TKIVKK
+1310 
-1316 KVKKLKQGEAVS
+1316 
-1328 EEAPQEEVDDLIL
+1328 
-1341 AQAPLEQPTIEEL
+1341 
-1354 PEHVEVV
+1354 
-1361 EIITKEGKPKKQVTK
+1361 
-1376 TKIIKKK
+1376 
-1383 TTGKVEEVKIV
+1383 
-1394 TVQEDNQVP
+1394 
-1403 ETTVTMTEEDT
+1403 
-1414 APETVTATSDE
+1414 
-1425 IPMIED
+1425 
-1431 VKPKKKKVKII
+1431 I

-1466 ERYEKVDV
+1466 EKYEKIDV
-1474 EIKSSTKQTQ
+1474 EFKSKMKQTESF
-1484 EVIVE
+1484 EVDDRPDVA
-1489 DLPQLAE
+1489 QLSE
-1496 ISDVPVQSIVK
+1496 VPVATK
-1507 KITKTKSVKSKKPQE
+1507 KKVIKTKTSKDKQVPETVEELIKKPVADQP
-1522 DIQTVS
+1522 S
-1528 VAAIDEHPEPHVS
+1528 VVDDS
-1541 EQAEPINQPE
+1541 ELPVTITDDVQI
-1551 ETFEQAEELPY
+1551 FEQAEEY
-1562 EMPLEQFPIVEELPE
+1562 AYQMPEEQMPVVEELPE
-1577 EIMVN
+1577 EITVN
-1582 EVVTLSGEV
+1582 EVVTLTGKV
-1591 KKQTTKKRTVK
+1591 KKQITKKRAVK
-1602 KTTGDKQELVEVVTV
+1602 KTIGDKEELVEVVTI
-1617 EEEGHQPETTITIIE
+1617 EEEGKQPETTITITE
-1632 SEVRPE
+1632 SEDQPDLPMVVD
-1638 SPITIEQIDTEPSV
+1638 QFVTEPSV
-1652 KQKEPRKLKKK
+1652 KPKESRKLKKK

-1702 KRHKSLIEETLER
+1702 KRHKSLVEETLQR
-1715 PEAAIAI
+1715 PEAEMAI
-1722 LEMIESPKLETVR
+1722 LEMIEMPQPETTR
-1735 KSSITQPKETEE
+1735 KTSIVQPQATEE
-1747 LKKKVK
+1747 PKKIVK
-1753 KKKPTSTVQSAED
+1753 KKKSTPAPVAQSTDVEHTVTS
-1766 LVPLT
+1766 LVPSEEVVVT
-1771 IEPME
+1771 EE
-1776 ATVVPEE
+1776 APALEDSLVPDVV
-1783 ITFMEGT
+1783 TT
-1790 LNQQQTSPIETITK
+1790 DKITK
-1804 KKISK
+1804 KKVIK
-1809 KSPRK
+1809 KSIPK
-1814 EEPLPTTHLST
+1814 EQPAAEVVPTQEPTVDS
-1825 EESSLAPS
+1825 S
-1833 VPQSVEMYNDELTE
+1833 VPETVETFGEELS
-1847 TDIVREISVVEPQ
+1847 DADVVRELAVFEPQ
-1860 PQEACLEQFDQSFL
+1860 PQEAYVEEYEKPLL
-1874 TYEEKSLKKLQEQ
+1874 TYEEKSLKQLQDLQ
-1887 QTKPV
+1887 IKPT
-1892 PETQIELKK
+1892 PEAQAEPKK
-1901 TEKKAKKKPKK
+1901 PEKKLKKKPKK
-1912 EQHPEEDE
+1912 EQRPEEE
-1920 QLQRLLN
+1920 ELLERLLN

-1935 EQYEKIE
+1935 EQYEKID
-1942 LEDKPKPEK
+1942 LESKPKPEK
-1951 PKPVLVPQKIERK
+1951 PKLKLEPQKIERK
-1964 EQKAQKMQISEP
+1964 EHKPQKVQISEP
-1976 EEQPQMVRLRKVK
+1976 EDQPQMVRLRKVK
-1989 VPDRK
+1989 VPERK

-2002 KVLLKSRIVDVQYP
+2002 KVLLKSRIVAVEYP
-2016 PEAMKPVIT
+2016 PTALQPV
-2025 DLTPVKAIGLMSR
+2025 LTNLSAKMAIGEMSR
-2038 IEEEESPD
+2038 VEEEESSQ
-2046 KLKKVKKIRTSKSK
+2046 KLKKLKKIKTTKGK
-2060 RLELET
+2060 KVELET
-2066 PETMDYEDEKPEK
+2066 PENMDYEDEKPEK

-2092 PKETTDDKTEE
+2092 PKETTEDKPEE

-2109 KGKLPK
+2109 KGKLKK
-2115 EDAELEQVKLK
+2115 EDEEDEHVKLK

-2132 KEDEPEDQKSVSK
+2132 KEEEQEEQKKSAK
-2145 PKQKPTELES
+2145 PKQKPTELET
-2155 DDKQRHVEKPEYK
+2155 DDKQRHVEKPVYK
-2168 PIDIPD
+2168 PTDIPD
-2174 YSTEMEEYKAPEPT
+2174 YTVETEDYVAPKPT

-2196 KKKLKP
+2196 KKKSKP
-2202 KRRPKTP
+2202 SKKPKTP
-2209 DDKEDEL
+2209 EDKEDQP
-2216 KPLVMGKGKP
+2216 KPLVLGKGKP
-2226 KPDAPEDDVKFRIPA
+2226 KPESPEPDVKFKIPSSI
-2241 GKKEDEEPT
+2241 KPEEEPT
-2250 DIKLKPFTKPTS
+2250 EIKLKPFKKTS
-2262 KEEQPVKEADREMAL
+2262 SKDDVPSVEADREMAL
-2277 PATTDKPEEP
+2277 PDSVVKPDEPEVETTSPLKTRKVVKKSKAKQKPDEQDAPEEISQEELSKSVP
-2287 DVDLTSQQKVKKII
+2287 DVV
-2301 KKTKP
+2301 
-2306 KQKSDSQERTEE
+2306 DS
-2318 PVEETMP
+2318 
-2325 QPVSDVAE
+2325 
-2333 DVPDIVHA
+2333 VPEVVHA
-2341 VVPKTITD
+2341 VVPKTLIG
-2349 DEFQKPEEL
+2349 DEYQKAEEL
-2358 DLTPQPQVDF
+2358 DLTPQPQHDF
-2368 VIEQLPEEVKVTQVI
+2368 VIEQLPEEVKVTQVR
-2383 TSTGAVEQQT
+2383 TETGAIEQQT
-2393 VKKRIIK
+2393 IKKRVIK

-2408 LIEIVTVQKGDDI
+2408 LIEIVTVQKGDEE

-2436 TTQPESAKRKVR
+2436 TTAQPESAKRKVR
-2448 IKKIIKPDTLDA
+2448 VKKTVKPDTLDA

-2473 ELEVYEKTDFEPTKR
+2473 ELEVYEKTDFEPSKR
-2488 VKEQP
+2488 VKPEQEL
-2493 VEEPVLQTAESEIS
+2493 VEAKPLTAEVETSEPSAPAKKI
-2507 SPVVPQ
+2507 
-2513 KTKVKTKAKKQH
+2513 KTKAKKQH
-2525 QVTPLQAI
+2525 QVTPLQEI

-2547 EATEQ
+2547 EDILQ
-2552 TLDTTHTEDRRPIS
+2552 TLDTTHTENRLPIS
-2566 ADTVDLQ
+2566 AETVDLQ
-2573 EDTFE
+2573 EDTFV
-2578 TNEFVETETLGDVV
+2578 TKEFVETGPLEDVV
-2592 QPIDVP
+2592 QPVEVP
-2598 EAVLEKPEVSLKP
+2598 EAAVEKPEVTLKP
-2611 QVTAAP
+2611 QVAAAP
-2617 YEQVLDETVEQTDVV
+2617 IEQVLDETLEQTDVV
-2632 AADLPQHEQAAAS
+2632 AAKLPQEEQAATS
-2645 EIPSVVTETPIVSK
+2645 EIASDITETPIVSK
-2659 PILEAAPIEEV
+2659 PILEAAPIESV
-2670 LEQQVE
+2670 FEQQVE
-2676 ETGNVPSLE
+2676 ETGAADVLLLEEQKVAAVDVP
-2685 LDTVQVAPNDVS
+2685 DD
-2697 EHATEIPTVQGKPL
+2697 ATEKPTVQGKPL

-2716 MDDQFDVSVEEA
+2716 VEELLDQDVEETDKVPSLALDTVQVAPIDVSEQATEKPTVQGKPLLEAAPVDDQFDVSIEEA

-2739 HLTPVDVTVGATEV
+2739 HLTPIDVTLGATEV
-2753 PSVQSKPTIAAAP
+2753 SAVQGKPTVAAAP
-2766 SESLLEQPV
+2766 AETLLEQPV
-2775 EETSAVQEPQLETEK
+2775 EETSAVEVPQLATEQ
-2790 LVPVEEQRAE
+2790 LEPIEEQRAE
-2800 PTEEAQ
+2800 PTEEAL
-2806 LQPAATIETAP
+2806 LQPAATVETAP

-2831 AKKTKKSIDDD
+2831 TKKTKKSIDDD

-2852 VEKTELEQYE
+2852 IEKTQLEQYE
-2862 KIDVDGKPK
+2862 KVDLDEKAK
-2871 VKPEKGEIVKLEPIK
+2871 VKPEKGEIVKLEPIR

-2910 RKTVVPEKREV
+2910 RKTVIPEKREV
-2921 EEVAIPKVLLKS
+2921 EEVAVPKVLLKS
-2933 RIEHVEF
+2933 RIEHVQF
-2940 SVQGQQPEIVQLDT
+2940 SPEGQQPQMVELDT

-2959 TLSRTEEDE
+2959 TLSRVEEDE

-2980 VIKKEKPEVETLDI
+2980 VIKKEKPELETLDI
-2994 EKYEKEPKEEVPK
+2994 EKYEKEPKEEEK
-3007 DEEKSQYQRQPKEA
+3007 KEEEKTQYQRQPKEA

-3038 KKDEDHHEEVKLK
+3038 KEDEEHHEDVKLK
-3051 KTPSKPKE
+3051 KTPTKPKE
-3059 ETEEEV
+3059 ETVEEV
-3065 KPKKQVQEK
+3065 KPKKKVEEK
-3074 PKEEDLDTKKRTVE
+3074 PKEEDLDKKKRTVE

-3098 DYETPLEPYVKV
+3098 DYETPLEPYVKPEPEPV
-3110 EPQPEESPVQE
+3110 EKPVEE

-3153 PEPEEEFKF
+3153 PEPEDEFKF
-3162 RKPVPSKPEDEK
+3162 RKPVPTKPEEEK
-3174 EEIKLKPFTKPTPD
+3174 EEIKLKPFTKPVPE
-3188 TEPKEREGDRDMALP
+3188 TEPKERDADRDMALP
-3203 VPKDLPDDADTET
+3203 VPKDVPDDADTEAA
-3216 TKKKVIKKVV
+3216 KKKVVKKVI

-3234 EQPQP
+3234 EEPKP
-3239 EEPVQVQEAP
+3239 EEPAQEPIVPA
-3249 VPVEVSAPVVEEVV
+3249 PVEVPAPIAPEVIAEPV
-3263 PKPLEEIEKPKEVQV
+3263 KEVEAPKVVQI
-3278 EQPKEMVL
+3278 EQPKELVT
-3286 PQPAVEQTEVLPVPQ
+3286 PQPAEEQTEALSVPQ
-3301 VPEEKPIETVQEPA
+3301 VPQEKPIETVQETV
-3315 PESKEEIPVEVQE
+3315 PEVAKQEAPVEVQE
-3328 QKEKVVKKKVVKKPK
+3328 PKEKVVKKKIIKKPK
-3343 KKPEEDAE
+3343 QKPEQDAE

-3371 DLEPKPKEAPVLVSQ
+3371 DLEPKQKEAP
-3386 PTVAPIEEKPVV
+3386 KPVEVPAKVDKPAVV
-3398 EKPVV
+3398 EEPVAVVEPVV
-3403 APVVEKAQI
+3403 SKAQI

-3421 VSAIAPVEVNKP
+3421 ASTIAPADVPKP
-3433 TEPVQK
+3433 SEPVQTP
-3439 QVPEEVVTAVQEPAV
+3439 VPVEVVTAVEAAPV
-3454 TVKTDVPKPIPVE
+3454 IVEKDEPKPVPVE
-3467 EKAVELPVE
+3467 EKVEQPVE
-3476 PERIEEKKPVVK
+3476 PEKPVEDKKPVVK
-3488 KKVVKKPKKASIEDD
+3488 KKVVKKPKKASIDDD
-3503 EQLQRLLNME
+3503 EQLQRLLNLE
-3513 IEKTELEKYEKIDVD
+3513 IEKTELEKYEKVDVD

-3535 VETVEEP
+3535 VETVEVP
-3542 RKAQVAELEEPEP
+3542 RVAQVAEVEEPEP

-3560 KPKKTV
+3560 KPKKKV
-3566 KKPVEPEPVEAEFKI
+3566 QKPAEPEPVEAEFQI
-3581 TKKPRLPEAPQEVEE
+3581 PKKPRLPEAPQEVEE
-3596 QIILKPS
+3596 LITLKPT
-3603 PQKSEETVSV
+3603 PQKTEETVSV

-3618 VEVEQ
+3618 IEVEQ
-3623 PEVVEQP
+3623 PEPVEQP
-3630 TIEEVEEDEPQ
+3630 IIEEVEADEPQ
-3641 PVEDLETVEPVVE
+3641 PVEDFETVEPVVE
-3654 EPLET
+3654 EPAET
-3659 EAPEEEIVPVQPL
+3659 VISEEEIVPIQPL
-3672 VEEVHDVQPIITDA
+3672 VEEVHDVQPVIEDA

-3694 LPTVVESVPI
+3694 APTVVESVPI
-3704 QPIVEEPQPV
+3704 QPIVEESVPFV
-3714 TPLRKVSLK
+3714 PLRKVSLK
-3723 PVEPQPETVEKKPAE
+3723 PVEPQPEAPEKKPTE

-3763 LNLEIEKTDLEQ
+3763 LNLEIEKTELEQ

-3784 KREKVKIEDQPQPQQ
+3784 KREKVQIEQQPQPQQ
-3799 AVESMVEPED
+3799 AVESTIEPED
-3809 SAQLKLPRKKSKP
+3809 SAQVKLPRKKSKP
-3822 KVETVE
+3822 KVETIE

-3842 IAEETV
+3842 AAEETV

-3855 KKPKPP
+3855 KKPRKPSI
-3861 APVVEETAT
+3861 VEETAT
-3870 EEVILLKPAV
+3870 EEVVLLKPVA
-3880 PQAEEVE
+3880 PTPEAVE
-3887 DVDESIKVKPKPA
+3887 DVEESIKVKAKPA

-3918 QPTAPEPA
+3918 QPEPA
-3926 QPEPAKVEEKKPEK
+3926 QPEPVPVEQKKPEK

-3948 KKKDDDVDEITKK
+3948 KKKDDDIDEITKK

-3971 LEKYEKIDLDI
+3971 LEKYEKVDLDV
-3982 VKPAKE
+3982 VKPPKE
-3988 TIDEVT
+3988 IVDEVT

-4007 EEDEVETKLSLPRKK
+4007 EEEEVETKLSLPRKK

-4042 IPQQTEDVEA
+4042 VPQPAEDVEA
-4052 SITITKEEEVP
+4052 SITITKEREVP
-4063 AEEEITEHVV
+4063 AEEDITEHVV

-4118 TFRPKRT
+4118 TFQPKRT

-4182 VYEVIYDDSEQDMEE
+4182 VYEVIYDDSEQDVEE
-4197 EYHYQDEDTENVV
+4197 EDRYDDEDTENVV

-4219 LENLIMHHEE
+4219 LENLIVHHEE
-4229 EISFDLTQRNRS
+4229 EISLDLTQRNRS

-4266 EETASLKIVR
+4266 

-4443 VAKNNAGFAS
+4443 VAKNIAGFAS

-4462 FSSDHGSDVATL
+4462 YSSDHGSDVATL

-4498 KPKAQYVDAGSDVL
+4498 KPKAQYVDAGTDVL

-4606 RQGETVMLSTQIVGN
+4606 RQGETVILSTQIVGN
-4621 PAPEVQWFKNGVA
+4621 PPPEVQWFKNGVA
-4634 LDVPTQADRNIYTV
+4634 LDVPTQADRNMYTV

-4662 VRAKNPAGSVETSA
+4662 VRAKNAAGSVETSA

-4712 RVTGNPV
+4712 KVTGNPV

-4743 ESIELQINN
+4743 ENIELLINN

-4860 DQQTESNLTVIE
+4860 DQQTECSLTVIE
-4872 AKPEFLRKLED
+4872 AKPEFLRKLDD
-4883 VETKEKEHA
+4883 VETKEKENA

-4922 FTKKG
+4922 FSKKG

-4952 ECSAEVSIIEL
+4952 ECSAEVSVIEL

-4997 YRNEDELSFNGHVQL
+4997 YRNEEELSFNGHVQL

-5068 DNDAVFTVELS
+5068 DNDAVFMVELS
-5079 ESADVVWYR
+5079 EAADVVWYR
-5088 NSKVITASSK
+5088 NNKIVTASSK
-5098 YELIVEKCIR
+5098 YELVVEKTVH
-5108 KLIVKNTVEDDE
+5108 KLIVKNATEDDE
-5120 DEYTCA
+5120 VEYTCA
-5126 VSNAKTA
+5126 VSNAKTS

-5189 AKFVSTVTEE
+5189 AKFISTVTEE

-5228 ASFTLV
+5228 ASFTLI
-5234 IKKQPGAPEA
+5234 IKKQPGAPDT

-5265 GNSPISQYV
+5265 GNSPITEYL
-5274 LEYQEKNQQKWT
+5274 LEYQEKSQKKWT

-5313 VNEVGKGPASPNSP
+5313 INEVGKGPASPNSP

-5347 DVHVGLGQTVTL
+5347 DVHVGLGQSVTL
-5359 SCIVTGVPVPDVAWF
+5359 NCIVTGVPVPDVAWF

-5408 CRATNEVGSVDSN
+5408 CRATNEVGSVESS
-5421 CQVVIEEKPT
+5421 CVVVIEEKPT
-5431 LTVEK
+5431 LAVEK

-5444 VGDEWKVIAEFTGY
+5444 VGDEWKVVAEFTGY
-5458 PAPELIWHREDEQLT
+5458 PAPVLSWHREEEQLT

-5496 THTGKYTVEA
+5496 HHTGKYTVEA

-5511 SATVE
+5511 TATVE

-5589 KLIDSTQY
+5589 KLLDSTQY

-5622 TVEPPSPPRGPI
+5622 TIEPPSPPRGPI

-5656 SKITEYV
+5656 TKITEYV

-5668 AKKKVWKVAGTS
+5668 AKKKVWKVAGTTG
-5680 SASETSLLIENL
+5680 ASETSLLIENL
-5692 AMNKAYDFKIT
+5692 AMNKAYDFRIT
-5703 AKNKVGSSEPLQTVE
+5703 AKNKVGTSEPLQTVE

-5750 QPETN
+5750 APETN

-5782 SNCLSYCVDNMKEKT
+5782 SNCLSYCVDNMKEKS
-5797 ELLFRIFAENAVGL
+5797 ELVFRIFAENAVGL
-5811 SAPTVSESVVLK
+5811 SSPTTSESVVLK
-5823 THATVPSPPTG
+5823 SHATVPSPPTG

-5900 LIRIMARNEVGISD
+5900 LIRIMARNEVGVSD
-5914 PLESEEPY
+5914 PLESDEPY

>member
-1 MIEVVKPKKKKVKTI
+1 MTEEETALETVPTVSEETPSVEVLKPKKKK
-16 KKKGTDTDH
+16 
-25 IVQKLLNLEVP
+25 
-36 STEPGQYQQLDEDAP
+36 
-51 TIPIMLQSAVEAL
+51 
-64 EIEELPEEVKV
+64 
-75 TEVITK
+75 
-81 TGQSKQ
+81 
-87 QITKKKTIKK
+87 
-97 RVGQKEEHIEVVTVQ
+97 
-112 QDDMAPETTITVTE
+112 
-126 EEAPDSKPVDDK
+126 
-138 PKPKKKKVKTIKT
+138 IKT
-151 TDDSDDIIERLL
+151 
-163 NLEVHKTELEQYEKI
+163 
-178 DVDLQKRMRPVEE
+178 
-191 TTIEEHPEVVEEVRS
+191 
-206 DSGVIKKK
+206 
-214 VVKKKI
+214 
-220 IKKRVGPKEEVTE
+220 
-233 EVTIQEDGKQP
+233 
-244 ETTVTISEHEVPYEV
+244 
-259 TEPFEEELK
+259 
-268 PLEAVVD
+268 
-275 EYPEP
+275 
-280 MEATLKTKS
+280 
-289 TKIVKKKVKKLKQ
+289 
-302 GEAVSEEAPQEEV
+302 
-315 DDLILAQA
+315 
-323 PLEQPTIEELP
+323 
-334 EHVEVVEIITKEGK
+334 
-348 PKKQVTKTKII
+348 
-359 KKKTTGKVEEVK
+359 
-371 IVTVQEDNQEPETT
+371 
-385 VTLTEED
+385 
-392 TAPETVTATSDEI
+392 
-405 PMIEVVKPKKKKVKI
+405 
-420 IKKKGTDTDHIVQ
+420 
-433 KLLNLEVT
+433 
-441 STEPEQY
+441 
-448 QQLDEDAPT
+448 
-457 IPIMLQSAVEALEI
+457 
-471 EELPEE
+471 
-477 VKVTEVITRTGQS
+477 
-490 KQQITKKKTI
+490 
-500 KKRVGQKEEHI
+500 
-511 EVVTVQQDDMA
+511 
-522 PETTITV
+522 
-529 TEEEAPDS
+529 
-537 KPVDDKPKPKKK
+537 
-549 KVKTIKTTDDSD
+549 
-561 DIIERLLNL
+561 
-570 ELHKTELEQYEKIDV
+570 
-585 DLQKRMRPVEET
+585 
-597 TIEEHPEV
+597 
-605 VEEVRS
+605 
-611 DSGVIK
+611 
-617 KKVVKKKIIKKRV
+617 
-630 GPKEE
+630 
-635 VTEEVTIQED
+635 
-645 DKQPETT
+645 
-652 VTISEHEV
+652 
-660 PYEVTEP
+660 
-667 FEEELKPL
+667 
-675 EAVVD
+675 
-680 EYPEPMEATL
+680 
-690 KTKSTKIV
+690 
-698 KKKVKKL
+698 
-705 KQGEAVSE
+705 
-713 EAPQEE
+713 
-719 VDDLI
+719 
-724 LAQAPLE
+724 
-731 QPTIEE
+731 
-737 LPEHVEVVEII
+737 
-748 TKEGK
+748 
-753 PKKQVTKTK
+753 
-762 IIKKK
+762 
-767 TTGKVEEV
+767 
-775 KIVTVQEDNQ
+775 
-785 VPETTV
+785 
-791 TMTEEDTAP
+791 
-800 ETVTATSDEIPMIE
+800 
-814 DVKPKKKKVKTIKKK
+814 
-829 GNDTNDIVQELLRL
+829 
-843 VELESETETY
+843 
-853 LQPFIEEI
+853 
-861 EEPLSATSEHP
+861 
-872 KEIKPTQKGKP
+872 
-883 KKQTHTTTSQLDT
+883 
-896 QDTHSQS
+896 
-903 CILPQT
+903 
-909 QDADTH
+909 
-915 EHTSPEYITTFETCT
+915 
-930 DNSQT
+930 
-935 FIKSRNIKIIK
+935 
-946 EHGAVIEETF
+946 
-956 DDGDT
+956 
-961 RTISH
+961 
-966 MPSEVLIEEIEES
+966 
-979 APSLHTTQLEET
+979 
-991 PQIVQEVATKHKP
+991 
-1004 KKKQTQTQADEQFD
+1004 
-1018 SVTIEQAQL
+1018 
-1027 IPEETEHT
+1027 
-1035 AEICTV
+1035 
-1041 VSKKAK
+1041 
-1047 SKKSKVTVIQGVTE
+1047 
-1061 SVVAED
+1061 
-1067 DDELPLSA
+1067 
-1075 QLIPVHEQA
+1075 
-1084 IILSE
+1084 
-1089 LPEQVSVQ
+1089 
-1097 EVITMTGEA
+1097 
-1106 RKQITK
+1106 
-1112 KKTIKKR
+1112 
-1119 VGQKE
+1119 
-1124 EHIEVVTVQQD
+1124 
-1135 DMAPETTITVTEE
+1135 
-1148 EAPDSKPVDDK
+1148 
-1159 PKPKKKKVKTIKT
+1159 
-1172 TDDSDDIIER
+1172 
-1182 LLNLEVHKTE
+1182 
-1192 LEQYE
+1192 
-1197 KIDVDLQKRMRPVEE
+1197 
-1212 TTIEE
+1212 
-1217 HPEVVEEV
+1217 
-1225 RSDSGVIK
+1225 
-1233 KKVVKKK
+1233 
-1240 IIKKRVG
+1240 
-1247 PKEEVTEEV
+1247 
-1256 TIQEDG
+1256 
-1262 KQPETT
+1262 
-1268 VTISEHDVPY
+1268 
-1278 EVTEPFEE
+1278 
-1286 ELKPLEAVVD
+1286 
-1296 EYPEPMEATLKTKS
+1296 
-1310 TKIVKK
+1310 
-1316 KVKKLKQGEAVS
+1316 
-1328 EEAPQEEVDDLIL
+1328 
-1341 AQAPLEQPTIEEL
+1341 
-1354 PEHVEVV
+1354 
-1361 EIITKEGKPKKQVTK
+1361 
-1376 TKIIKKK
+1376 
-1383 TTGKVEEVKIV
+1383 
-1394 TVQEDNQVP
+1394 
-1403 ETTVTMTEEDT
+1403 
-1414 APETVTATSDE
+1414 
-1425 IPMIED
+1425 
-1431 VKPKKKKVKII
+1431 I

-1449 DDIIQKL
+1449 DDIIQRL

-1466 ERYEKVDV
+1466 EQYEKIDV
-1474 EIKSSTKQTQ
+1474 EFKSKTKHTEEHVIEDQPEFA
-1484 EVIVE
+1484 EV
-1489 DLPQLAE
+1489 
-1496 ISDVPVQSIVK
+1496 SDVPVQRAVK
-1507 KITKTKSVKSKKPQE
+1507 KITKTKTIKPKPALDDEQKPSIEIVDEEHVPELPESIQE
-1522 DIQTVS
+1522 Q
-1528 VAAIDEHPEPHVS
+1528 
-1541 EQAEPINQPE
+1541 E
-1551 ETFEQAEELPY
+1551 ETYEQAEEYAY
-1562 EMPLEQFPIVEELPE
+1562 EMPQEQIPVVEELPE
-1577 EIMVN
+1577 EITVN
-1582 EVVTLSGEV
+1582 EVVTLSGKI

-1602 KTTGDKQELVEVVTV
+1602 KTIGDKQELVEVVTV
-1617 EEEGHQPETTITIIE
+1617 EEEGQQPETTITITE
-1632 SEVRPE
+1632 SEEQPELPATIEQMEVE
-1638 SPITIEQIDTEPSV
+1638 SPIKP
-1652 KQKEPRKLKKK
+1652 KEPRKLKKK
-1663 KVKTIKTTDEV
+1663 KVKSIKTTDDV

-1702 KRHKSLIEETLER
+1702 KRHKTLVEETLHMPVAEM
-1715 PEAAIAI
+1715 AV
-1722 LEMIESPKLETVR
+1722 LE
-1735 KSSITQPKETEE
+1735 
-1747 LKKKVK
+1747 
-1753 KKKPTSTVQSAED
+1753 
-1766 LVPLT
+1766 
-1771 IEPME
+1771 
-1776 ATVVPEE
+1776 
-1783 ITFMEGT
+1783 
-1790 LNQQQTSPIETITK
+1790 
-1804 KKISK
+1804 
-1809 KSPRK
+1809 
-1814 EEPLPTTHLST
+1814 
-1825 EESSLAPS
+1825 
-1833 VPQSVEMYNDELTE
+1833 
-1847 TDIVREISVVEPQ
+1847 
-1860 PQEACLEQFDQSFL
+1860 EACVEEYDDSFL
-1874 TYEEKSLKKLQEQ
+1874 TYEEKSLKKLQEEKL
-1887 QTKPV
+1887 KPAA
-1892 PETQIELKK
+1892 ETQAEPKK
-1901 TEKKAKKKPKK
+1901 VEKKVKKKPKK
-1912 EQHPEEDE
+1912 DKPSEEDE

-1927 LEVEKTQL
+1927 LEIEKTQL
-1935 EQYEKIE
+1935 EQYEKVE
-1942 LEDKPKPEK
+1942 LESKPKPEK
-1951 PKPVLVPQKIERK
+1951 LKPVLVPQKIERK
-1964 EQKAQKMQISEP
+1964 EQKAQKMLISEP

-1989 VPDRK
+1989 VPERK
-1994 EIEEVVVP
+1994 EMVEVVVP
-2002 KVLLKSRIVDVQYP
+2002 KVLLKSRMIAVEYP
-2016 PEAMKPVIT
+2016 PEALKPVIT
-2025 DLTPVKAIGLMSR
+2025 DLTPVRAIGELSR
-2038 IEEEESPD
+2038 IEEEESAE
-2046 KLKKVKKIRTSKSK
+2046 KLKKIKKIKTSKSK
-2060 RLELET
+2060 KLELET
-2066 PETMDYEDEKPEK
+2066 LETMDYEDEKPEK
-2079 EEFDQEAHKYQRK
+2079 EEFDQEAHRYQRK
-2092 PKETTDDKTEE
+2092 PKEISDDKPEE

-2109 KGKLPK
+2109 KGKLK
-2115 EDAELEQVKLK
+2115 KDEDDIEQVKLK

-2132 KEDEPEDQKSVSK
+2132 KEEEPEEQKTGTK
-2145 PKQKPTELES
+2145 PKQKPTEVET
-2155 DDKQRHVEKPEYK
+2155 DDKQRHVEKPVYK
-2168 PIDIPD
+2168 PTDIPD
-2174 YSTEMEEYKAPEPT
+2174 YTVDMEEYKAPEPI
-2188 PDEPEEET
+2188 PDEPEEEA
-2196 KKKLKP
+2196 KKKPKP
-2202 KRRPKTP
+2202 KRKPKTP
-2209 DDKEDEL
+2209 DEKEEEP

-2226 KPDAPEDDVKFRIPA
+2226 KPEEPEEDVKFRIPV

-2250 DIKLKPFTKPTS
+2250 EIKLKPFKKPAS
-2262 KEEQPVKEADREMAL
+2262 KDEEPAKDADREMAL
-2277 PATTDKPEEP
+2277 PASAEKPLEPEVETTSP
-2287 DVDLTSQQKVKKII
+2287 QKVKKII

-2306 KQKSDSQERTEE
+2306 KQKPDAQEKLNEPAEE
-2318 PVEETMP
+2318 EMP
-2325 QPVSDVAE
+2325 QSVPDIVE

-2349 DEFQKPEEL
+2349 EEFQKPEEL
-2358 DLTPQPQVDF
+2358 DLTPQPQFDF
-2368 VIEQLPEEVKVTQVI
+2368 VIEQLPEEVKVTQVK
-2383 TSTGAVEQQT
+2383 TEAGTVEQQT

-2408 LIEIVTVQKGDDI
+2408 LIEIVTVQKGDEL
-2421 PEATVTVTQVTPEDS
+2421 PEATVTVTQVTPDDS
-2436 TTQPESAKRKVR
+2436 TTIAAQPESAAKRKVR
-2448 IKKIIKPDTLDA
+2448 IKKTVKPDTLEA

-2473 ELEVYEKTDFEPTKR
+2473 ELEVYEKTDFEPAKR

-2493 VEEPVLQTAESEIS
+2493 VEAAAPETAVLEEPAPTA
-2507 SPVVPQ
+2507 PQ
-2513 KTKVKTKAKKQH
+2513 QVKVKSKASKKQH
-2525 QVTPLQAI
+2525 PVTPLQAI
-2533 PTESLAP
+2533 P

-2547 EATEQ
+2547 EATQQ
-2552 TLDTTHTEDRRPIS
+2552 TLDTTTHTVEDRRPIS

-2578 TNEFVETETLGDVV
+2578 TNEFVETGPLQDVV
-2592 QPIDVP
+2592 QPVDVP
-2598 EAVLEKPEVSLKP
+2598 EAALEKPEVSLKP
-2611 QVTAAP
+2611 QVAAAP
-2617 YEQVLDETVEQTDVV
+2617 VEEVLDVAVEQTGAV
-2632 AADLPQHEQAAAS
+2632 AAELPQEEQAAAS
-2645 EIPSVVTETPIVSK
+2645 EIPSTVTETPIVSK
-2659 PILEAAPIEEV
+2659 PILEAAPIEAV

-2676 ETGNVPSLE
+2676 ETGTADTLKLEGEQLAPVEVPDDATEKPLVQAKPTLEAAPMEELLEQQVEETDNVPSLA
-2685 LDTVQVAPNDVS
+2685 LDTVQVAPSDVS
-2697 EHATEIPTVQGKPL
+2697 EHATEKPTVQDKPL

-2716 MDDQFDVSVEEA
+2716 VDDQFDVSIEEA

-2739 HLTPVDVTVGATEV
+2739 HLTPVDVTIGATEL
-2753 PSVQSKPTIAAAP
+2753 PAVQGKPTVAAAP
-2766 SESLLEQPV
+2766 SETVLEQAV
-2775 EETSAVQEPQLETEK
+2775 EEAAAVQEPVLEKES

-2800 PTEEAQ
+2800 PTEEA
-2806 LQPAATIETAP
+2806 LVQPAATVETAP

-2824 VKKVTKV
+2824 VKKVVKVTK
-2831 AKKTKKSIDDD
+2831 KSKKSIDDD

-2852 VEKTELEQYE
+2852 IEKTQLEQYE

-2893 PIKPEITD
+2893 PIQPEITD

-2910 RKTVVPEKREV
+2910 RKTVIPEKREV
-2921 EEVAIPKVLLKS
+2921 EEAAVPKVLLKS
-2933 RIEHVEF
+2933 RIERVELA
-2940 SVQGQQPEIVQLDT
+2940 VEGQQPEIVQLDT
-2954 RPGVG
+2954 RPGQGV
-2959 TLSRTEEDE
+2959 LSRIEEDE

-2980 VIKKEKPEVETLDI
+2980 VIKKEKPELETLDI
-2994 EKYEKEPKEEVPK
+2994 ERYEKEPKEDEPK
-3007 DEEKSQYQRQPKEA
+3007 DEQKPQYQRQQKEA

-3031 QMGKGKL
+3031 QLGKGKL
-3038 KKDEDHHEEVKLK
+3038 KTDEEHHEEVKLK
-3051 KTPSKPKE
+3051 KTPTKPKE
-3059 ETEEEV
+3059 ETVEEV
-3065 KPKKQVQEK
+3065 KPKKKVEEK
-3074 PKEEDLDTKKRTVE
+3074 PKEEELDSKKRSVE

-3098 DYETPLEPYVKV
+3098 DYETPLEPYVKP
-3110 EPQPEESPVQE
+3110 EPEPEEKPVQE

-3131 KVPETPEEPEH
+3131 KVPEVPEEPEH

-3153 PEPEEEFKF
+3153 PEPEDEFKF
-3162 RKPVPSKPEDEK
+3162 RKPVPTKPEEEK

-3188 TEPKEREGDRDMALP
+3188 TEPKEREADRDMALP
-3203 VPKDLPDDADTET
+3203 VLKDVPDSAEPDAA
-3216 TKKKVIKKVV
+3216 KKKVIKKVI
-3226 KKPKAPVE
+3226 KKPKAPAE
-3234 EQPQP
+3234 EEPKP
-3239 EEPVQVQEAP
+3239 EEPVTVPEAP
-3249 VPVEVSAPVVEEVV
+3249 VPIEVPAPVVEEVV
-3263 PKPLEEIEKPKEVQV
+3263 PAPVEEVKKPKEVQV
-3278 EQPKEMVL
+3278 EQPKELVL
-3286 PQPAVEQTEVLPVPQ
+3286 PQPAEEQTESLPVPQ

-3315 PESKEEIPVEVQE
+3315 PEVKEEAPVEVLE
-3328 QKEKVVKKKVVKKPK
+3328 QKEKIVKKKVVKKPK

-3366 TYEKI
+3366 TYEKV
-3371 DLEPKPKEAPVLVSQ
+3371 DLEPKPKETPAPKPAEVPAKV
-3386 PTVAPIEEKPVV
+3386 EEPVV
-3398 EKPVV
+3398 EKPAVV
-3403 APVVEKAQI
+3403 EPVVSKAQM

-3421 VSAIAPVEVNKP
+3421 APTIAPVEPAKP
-3433 TEPVQK
+3433 TEPVTK

-3454 TVKTDVPKPIPVE
+3454 VVKTDEPKPVPAEPKPVE
-3467 EKAVELPVE
+3467 QPVE
-3476 PERIEEKKPVVK
+3476 PEKVEEKKPVIK
-3488 KKVVKKPKKASIEDD
+3488 KKVIKKPKKASIEDD
-3503 EQLQRLLNME
+3503 EQLQRLLNLE
-3513 IEKTELEKYEKIDVD
+3513 IEKTELEQYEKVDVD
-3528 IKKPEKT
+3528 IKKPQKT
-3535 VETVEEP
+3535 VETVEVP
-3542 RKAQVAELEEPEP
+3542 RTAQVAEVEETEP

-3566 KKPVEPEPVEAEFKI
+3566 KKPTEPEPVEAEFKI

-3596 QIILKPS
+3596 QITLKPT
-3603 PQKSEETVSV
+3603 PQKAEETVTV

-3618 VEVEQ
+3618 IEVEQ
-3623 PEVVEQP
+3623 PEPVEPP
-3630 TIEEVEEDEPQ
+3630 TIEEVEADEPQ
-3641 PVEDLETVEPVVE
+3641 PVEDVETVEPVVE
-3654 EPLET
+3654 EPVET
-3659 EAPEEEIVPVQPL
+3659 VAPEEEVVPVQPL
-3672 VEEVHDVQPIITDA
+3672 IEEVHDVQPIIEDA

-3694 LPTVVESVPI
+3694 APTVVESVPI
-3704 QPIVEEPQPV
+3704 QPIVEEPQPI

-3723 PVEPQPETVEKKPAE
+3723 PVEPKPEAPAEKKPAE

-3763 LNLEIEKTDLEQ
+3763 LNLEIEKTELEQ

-3784 KREKVKIEDQPQPQQ
+3784 KREKMTIDDQPQPQR
-3799 AVESMVEPED
+3799 AVESTIEPEE
-3809 SAQLKLPRKKSKP
+3809 SAQVKLPRKKSKP
-3822 KVETVE
+3822 KVEAIE

-3842 IAEETV
+3842 QVEETV

-3855 KKPKPP
+3855 KKPKKP
-3861 APVVEETAT
+3861 APVIEETAT
-3870 EEVILLKPAV
+3870 EEVVVLKPSV
-3880 PQAEEVE
+3880 PKPEEVE
-3887 DVDESIKVKPKPA
+3887 DVEESIKLKPKPA

-3911 KIVREAE
+3911 KIVREEE
-3918 QPTAPEPA
+3918 QPAEPEPV
-3926 QPEPAKVEEKKPEK
+3926 KVEEKK

-3948 KKKDDDVDEITKK
+3948 KKKEDDIDEITKK
-3961 LLEMEVPKTE
+3961 LLEMDVPKTE
-3971 LEKYEKIDLDI
+3971 LEKYEKIDLDV
-3982 VKPAKE
+3982 VKPPKE
-3988 TIDEVT
+3988 TVDEVT
-3994 MVKRKPKAKPSVE
+3994 MVKRKPKVKPSVKE
-4007 EEDEVETKLSLPRKK
+4007 EEEVETKLSLPKKK
-4022 PSIAEPEEA
+4022 PSITEPEEA

-4042 IPQQTEDVEA
+4042 VPQQAEDVEA
-4052 SITITKEEEVP
+4052 SLTITKEEEVP

-4182 VYEVIYDDSEQDMEE
+4182 VYEVIYDDSEQDAEE
-4197 EYHYQDEDTENVV
+4197 EYRYEDEDTENVV

-4229 EISFDLTQRNRS
+4229 EISLDLTQ
-4241 QFTTTTHEEE
+4241 Q
-4251 SFTLKQPKKVLPTYS
+4251 
-4266 EETASLKIVR
+4266 
-4276 EEDAND
+4276 DAND

-4443 VAKNNAGFAS
+4443 VAKNIAGFAS

-4462 FSSDHGSDVATL
+4462 YSSDHGSDVATL

-4561 KVQEGSYQVVAR
+4561 KLQEGSYQVVAR

-4606 RQGETVMLSTQIVGN
+4606 RQGETVILSTQIVGN

-4634 LDVPTQADRNIYTV
+4634 LDVPTQADRNMYTV

-4662 VRAKNPAGSVETSA
+4662 VRAKNAAGSVETSA

-4743 ESIELQINN
+4743 ENIELLINN

-4799 ESKAVTLECETS
+4799 ESRSVTLECETS
-4811 HTVSTKWY
+4811 HTVSTKWF

-4860 DQQTESNLTVIE
+4860 DQQTECSLTVIE

-4911 RKLVETTGKYE
+4911 RKLVDTTGKYE
-4922 FTKKG
+4922 FAKKG

-4952 ECSAEVSIIEL
+4952 ECSAEVSVIEL

-4997 YRNEDELSFNGHVQL
+4997 YRNEEELSFNGHVQL

-5025 TVDADAGEYTCVV
+5025 TVDADGGEYTCVV

-5068 DNDAVFTVELS
+5068 DNDAVFAVELS

-5088 NSKVITASSK
+5088 NSKAITASSK
-5098 YELIVEKCIR
+5098 YELVVEKCIR
-5108 KLIVKNTVEDDE
+5108 KLIVKNSVEDDE
-5120 DEYTCA
+5120 DEYTCT
-5126 VSNAKTA
+5126 VSNAKTS

-5147 FEDGPR
+5147 FEDGAR
-5153 AFTIRKDEDV
+5153 TFTIRKDEDV

-5228 ASFTLV
+5228 ASFTLI

-5265 GNSPISQYV
+5265 GNSKITEYL
-5274 LEYQEKNQQKWT
+5274 LEYQEKNQKKWT
-5286 EITSITETTTTV
+5286 EVTSITETTTTV
-5298 TKLTKNSEYTFRATA
+5298 TKLTKNAEYTFRVTA
-5313 VNEVGKGPASPNSP
+5313 INEVGKGPASPNSP

-5398 TTVDSGAKYT
+5398 TTVESGAKYT
-5408 CRATNEVGSVDSN
+5408 CRATNEVGSVESS

-5444 VGDEWKVIAEFTGY
+5444 VGDEWKVVAEFTGF
-5458 PAPELIWHREDEQLT
+5458 PAPELIWYREEEKLT

-5496 THTGKYTVEA
+5496 AHTGKYTVEA
-5506 RNSAG
+5506 HNAAG

-5668 AKKKVWKVAGTS
+5668 AKKKVWKVAGTT
-5680 SASETSLLIENL
+5680 SASDTSLLIENL

-5811 SAPTVSESVVLK
+5811 SSPTVSESVVLK
-5823 THATVPSPPTG
+5823 SHATVPSPPTG

-5864 NIAIRNAKKTMWME
+5864 TIAIRNAKKTMWME

-5900 LIRIMARNEVGISD
+5900 LIRIMARNEVGLSD
-5914 PLESEEPY
+5914 PLESDEPY

-5975 YFFKLWVNAKN
+5975 YFFKLWVNAKS